1 MILSH
6 NKYKCPGF
14 IWPKHLIIRVIYQL
28 VMNNNNT
35 NVYSILLL
43 MVAIAAVAIVV
54 VGGGG
59 GLLAILPVFNNA
71 YGQATTTT
79 NQTQA
84 TEEKYEGEESMHILE
99 HIPLTGQLDNGDYL
113 HLIDFTPFNTTAGG
127 HVAIKVPCYNDGKPM
142 VTMMSG
148 VAPNFTTL
156 NVGNPI
162 YNGTLDGRN
171 IDLSIGGTS
180 CLYHGEIPNGITD
193 IALANTSNQTLSFDR
208 GGYSV
213 VITAHAIVSEEGA
226 GAPHK
231 DG

>member
-1 MILSH
+1 
-6 NKYKCPGF
+6 
-14 IWPKHLIIRVIYQL
+14 
-28 VMNNNNT
+28 MNNNNT
-35 NVYSILLL
+35 NVYSLLLL
-43 MVAIAAVAIVV
+43 MVAIAAVAIV
-54 VGGGG
+54 GGVGG
-59 GLLAILPVFNNA
+59 GLLDILPVFNNA

-79 NQTQA
+79 TTTANQTQA
-84 TEEKYEGEESMHILE
+84 TEEKYEGEESMHISE

-142 VTMMSG
+142 ITMMSG
-148 VAPNFTTL
+148 VAPNFTKL
-156 NVGNPI
+156 DVGNPI
-162 YNGTLDGRN
+162 YNGTLDGRD

-213 VITAHAIVSEEGA
+213 VITAHALVSEEGA